1 MSILMLKIPPSSFAA
16 KWSGHFVRSEAA
28 VSLRRS
34 YWRQSWGS
42 AQSLLRPCY
51 LALLLVCATASVGA
65 QGVPVSACNGDRKL
79 ASGELLLAHENDFF
93 GRRDRDYTSGTL
105 LALRYSKLE
114 SQSDDACAPGGLGSV
129 AQAMNRWPS
138 ERLPERDFV
147 FAIAQQLYTP
157 ADYRA
162 STVVVKE
169 RPYAAWLFGRW
180 AIHANDSRRS
190 QTISIDLGLVGPAAR
205 GESSQNFFHTL
216 EGYPRFQ
223 GWNNQLR
230 NEVGLQISA
239 QWRELLVRSD
249 HARLIGHYGVGLGNI
264 ETYLNTGLQWKF
276 GSRLADHHSLPNSLR
291 PASPVR
297 ASPLTQAAR
306 SAQWFFGFDAR
317 AVAHNMFLDG
327 NTFASSHSVSRKPLV
342 ADLNAGVA
350 WSWGV
355 ANLAYTHTLRTR
367 EYQGQNYQHIFGG
380 VSISVPLN

>member
-1 MSILMLKIPPSSFAA
+1 MPKIPPSSFAA
-16 KWSGHFVRSEAA
+16 RWSGYFAKNEPA
-28 VSLRRS
+28 VSLRRFN
-34 YWRQSWGS
+34 WWQSWGWAWFLS
-42 AQSLLRPCY
+42 RPCY
-51 LALLLVCATASVGA
+51 LTLLLVSAAANVHAQSLPATA
-65 QGVPVSACNGDRKL
+65 CRGDRE
-79 ASGELLLAHENDFF
+79 AVSSQLLLAHENDFF
-93 GRRDRDYTSGTL
+93 GQTDRDYTSGTL
-105 LALRYSKLE
+105 LALRYPKLE
-114 SQSDDACAPGGLGSV
+114 SHNDDGCTQGWLRTV
-129 AQAMNRWPS
+129 ARAMNRWPS

-157 ADYRA
+157 AEYRA
-162 STVVVKE
+162 STLVLKE

-249 HARLIGHYGVGLGNI
+249 HSRLIGHYGVGLGTI

-276 GSRLADHHSLPNSLR
+276 GSRLADHHSLPSSLR

-306 SAQWFFGFDAR
+306 SVQWFLGFDAR

-350 WSWGV
+350 WSWG
-355 ANLAYTHTLRTR
+355 AADLAYTHTFRTR
-367 EYQGQNYQHIFGG
+367 EYQGQNYQHVFGG
-380 VSISVPLN
+380 VSISLPLK